1 MARKDTPKQRRAEL
15 SRMLRDRG
23 IKRAII
29 SNPKN
34 VFYLTGFSS
43 NLSPYKA
50 IMKGQRPTAFLALR
64 DDGES
69 SLLAG
74 GSELG
79 NPFTGS
85 RESPAVDG
93 YDGGLAAYK
102 DYDLDMTMVPYANDQ
117 IPEFG
122 TWLQKSVLAD
132 RPSRVGIEDWHLA
145 SIYSGAISKA
155 SPGSDLVGIS
165 EMILEMR
172 MTKGRDELECIR
184 QANRILDHAYRAA
197 RETAVAG
204 KTEFEVFAQMNR
216 AALERFGP
224 LAVIAGDVVSGARSL
239 EVGGPATKRKLKRG
253 DTMIL
258 DLQTTYNNYWSD
270 TARTFVV
277 GAPSERQRSV
287 HETLVAAKNL
297 AAKMLRPGTSASS
310 VAGAIDNFLAESG
323 YPRMFHHAGH
333 AVGLDD
339 QERPWLIRGAKDKI
353 EEDQAY
359 VIEPGVYDK
368 EIGGMRVEDCY
379 LVTGDGVEKV
389 SHFSLDL

>member
-1 MARKDTPKQRRAEL
+1 MARKDTPKQRRTEL
-15 SRMLRDRG
+15 SRMLREKG
-23 IKRAII
+23 IERAVI

-34 VFYLTGFSS
+34 IFYLTGFSS

-79 NPFTGS
+79 NAFTGS
-85 RESPAVDG
+85 GGAPAVEG
-93 YDGGLAAYK
+93 YDGGVALYR
-102 DYDLDMTMVPYANDQ
+102 DYDLDVTMVPYANDQ
-117 IPEFG
+117 VAEVRA
-122 TWLQKSVLAD
+122 WLQTSVLAG
-132 RPSRVGIEDWHLA
+132 RPRKVGIEDWHLA
-145 SIYSGAISKA
+145 SIYEGAIRKA
-155 SPGSDLVGIS
+155 SPDSGLVEIS

-172 MTKGRDELECIR
+172 MTKGRDELEYIR
-184 QANRILDHAYRAA
+184 QANRILDYAYKAA

-224 LAVIAGDVVSGARSL
+224 LAVIASDVVSGPRSL
-239 EVGGPATKRKLKRG
+239 EVGGPATKRRLKRG

-258 DLQTTYNNYWSD
+258 DAQATHNNYWSD

-277 GAPSERQRSV
+277 GAPSQRQKDI
-287 HETLVAAKNL
+287 HGTLVAAKNL
-297 AAKMLRPGTSASS
+297 AAKMLKPGASASS
-310 VAGAIDNFLAESG
+310 VAGAIDEFLAESR
-323 YPRMFHHAGH
+323 YPRMIHHAGH

-339 QERPWLIRGAKDKI
+339 QERPWLIRGARDKI

-359 VIEPGVYDK
+359 VIEPGVYDR
-368 EIGGMRVEDCY
+368 EAGGIRVEDCY
-379 LVTGDGVEKV
+379 LVTSDGVEKV
-389 SHFSLDL
+389 SRFSLDL